1 MVATTI
7 KKAAQIR
14 EILQEACARREMLIL
29 VTPYLRYESNF
40 AGLEKDALH
49 VLATMSREDAVY
61 GLKTPG
67 LKIRFPHGFGFFEAS
82 VEMKGLGLFG
92 QRRTLK
98 LSLPGGLQENDQ
110 RVAFRVERVGRVT
123 VTFSTPRPDLYLA
136 ALSDISVTGARLHS
150 SADLPP
156 EKLSVGDTLAITIP
170 LMDNLNINGHGVV
183 RHVRGR
189 SFGVEFKPPLPQ
201 QVLDP
206 LARWVFQQREEE
218 RERLARRL
226 ELGLEGARP
235 SGPALPAKGILLV
248 SSDEGLE
255 AQLREAAPA
264 THPFSRI
271 PPTAQGVRES
281 LPSQPALALLHL
293 KALNLDERRRTKAL
307 AEILQGRCPV
317 LLLGTDVEGA
327 VLYELATEW
336 RASSALVWSPQ
347 RGAFFQRLVQGI
359 IRRHQEGGDSPM
371 APQELDLA

>member
-1 MVATTI
+1 MATTI
-7 KKAAQIR
+7 KKAAQVR

-29 VTPYLRYESNF
+29 VTPYLRYESTF
-40 AGLEKDALH
+40 AGLDKDGLH
-49 VLATMSREDAVY
+49 VAATMSREDAVY

-82 VEMKGLGLFG
+82 VEMKGLGLLG

-98 LSLPGGLQENDQ
+98 LSLPSSLQENDQ

-123 VTFSTPRPDLYLA
+123 VTFSTPRPDLFLA
-136 ALSDISVTGARLHS
+136 SLSDISVTGARLHS
-150 SADLPP
+150 SEDLPP
-156 EKLSVGDTLAITIP
+156 EKLGVGDTLAITIP
-170 LMDNLNINGHGVV
+170 LVDNLNINGHGVV
-183 RHVRGR
+183 RHLRGR

-235 SGPALPAKGILLV
+235 SAPVLPPRGILLV
-248 SSDEGLE
+248 SSDEALE

-264 THPFSRI
+264 SHPFGRI

-281 LPSQPALALLHL
+281 LLSQPALALLHL

-327 VLYELATEW
+327 VLFELATEW
-336 RASSALVWSPQ
+336 RASSALAWSPQ
-347 RGAFFQRLVQGI
+347 RSAFFQRLVQGI

-371 APQELDLA
+371 APQEPDLA